1 MRPANAGTRGVTNL
15 RSLDLNL
22 MTVFEAVFEAGS
34 ITAAADRLALSQ
46 SATSHALGRLRDACG
61 DDLFVRLGQG
71 IAPTPVAKRIFPEV
85 KQALDAI
92 RRAVAEAKGF
102 DPATSSRRFEL
113 SLPHPVGP
121 AWALDIRSRS
131 APLAPDVVLRFVTRT
146 LPVDDAE
153 RMRAGELDL
162 AVDWVAPEDDRFV
175 CRKLFDDHLLLVARV
190 AHPRVRP
197 GVTLADLRREEFVR
211 VHRRLGRVTEPLRE
225 LMETVANL
233 RWRLQVS
240 EYLEVP
246 FLVAQSDMLGF
257 VPRTLAD
264 RAVKDMQLQV
274 IELPESA
281 FPIGVNLIWHET
293 RRTDEGHRWLR
304 DLVAET
310 IRGGAVARRPGR
322 RAKAG

>member
-1 MRPANAGTRGVTNL
+1 MHGVTNL

-34 ITAAADRLALSQ
+34 ITVAADRLALSQ

-61 DDLFVRLGQG
+61 DDLFVRRGQG
-71 IAPTPVAKRIFPEV
+71 IAPTPVARRIFPEV

-92 RRAVAEAKGF
+92 RGAIAEAKGF
-102 DPATSSRRFEL
+102 DPATSTRRFEL

-121 AWALDIRSRS
+121 AWALDIRHR
-131 APLAPDVVLRFVTRT
+131 AMPVAPDVVLRFVTRT

-162 AVDWVAPEDDRFV
+162 AVDWVTPEDDRFV
-175 CRKLFDDHLLLVARV
+175 CRKLFEDHLLLVAR
-190 AHPRVRP
+190 AGHPRARP
-197 GVTLADLRREEFVR
+197 GVTLDALGREEFVR
-211 VHRRLGRVTEPLRE
+211 VHRRPGQVSEPLRE
-225 LMETVANL
+225 LMEAVADL

-257 VPRTLAD
+257 VPRTLVD
-264 RAVKDMQLQV
+264 RAAVDLQLQA

-281 FPIGVNLIWHET
+281 VPIQVNLIWHET

-304 DLVAET
+304 DMVAET
-310 IRGGAVARRPGR
+310 IRDGVRARRA
-322 RAKAG
+322 RAG